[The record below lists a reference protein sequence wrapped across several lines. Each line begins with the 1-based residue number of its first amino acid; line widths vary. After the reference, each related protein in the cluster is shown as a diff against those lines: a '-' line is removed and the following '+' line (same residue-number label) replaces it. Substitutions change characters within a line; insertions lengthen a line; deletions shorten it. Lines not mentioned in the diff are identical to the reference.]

1 MSPKRKEKVM
11 EDSGKPEIGSQETTA
26 PGRRGG
32 KGRMALLAAVV
43 ALVAGTAG
51 SLATSAFSFAQGP
64 WQAGFMDGPVDLAQI
79 DKHVERMMKHL
90 AVEVDAT
97 QEQQGKLV
105 AIAQSAVNDLVPL
118 REKVEADRKRAIELF
133 SAPSVDRTA
142 IEKLRA
148 DHIGLADT
156 ATKRIAQAL
165 GDAAEVLTP
174 EQRRTLV
181 ERISAWHQGF
191 GGWHRG

>member
-1 MSPKRKEKVM
+1 M
-11 EDSGKPEIGSQETTA
+11 EHSGKPEIGTQDMAAT
-26 PGRRGG
+26 PRRGG
-32 KGRMALLAAVV
+32 KGRMALLAVVV

-51 SLATSAFSFAQGP
+51 SLGTSALSYAEAP

-79 DKHVERMMKHL
+79 DNHVERMMKHL
-90 AVEVDAT
+90 AVEADAT
-97 QEQQGKLV
+97 QEQQGKLI
-105 AIAQSAVNDLVPL
+105 AIAQSAVKDLLPL
-118 REKVEADRKRAIELF
+118 REKVRADHGRAIELF
-133 SAPSVDRTA
+133 SAASVDRIA

-148 DHIGLADT
+148 DHVGLADA

-181 ERISAWHQGF
+181 ERISSWHQGF